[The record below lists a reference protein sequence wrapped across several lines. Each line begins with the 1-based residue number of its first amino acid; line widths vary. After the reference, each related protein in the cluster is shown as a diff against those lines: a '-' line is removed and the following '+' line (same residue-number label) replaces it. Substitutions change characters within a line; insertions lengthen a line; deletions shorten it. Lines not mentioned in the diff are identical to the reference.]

1 MVRTS
6 NLELKRN
13 QKNCTEKKKKP
24 KNIDKGI
31 PQSFGSKTSASTGCG
46 VPSQL

>member
-13 QKNCTEKKKKP
+13 QKNCTEKKKRNQK
-24 KNIDKGI
+24 ISI
-31 PQSFGSKTSASTGCG
+31 SKTAASTGSG